1 MKTLLTYLRRHHAGL
16 LALFI
21 TLGGTSYAVATG
33 SIDSREIRNNTIR
46 TQDVR
51 NHTLVGR
58 DIRDGAVGSQDVRD
72 GRLGGV
78 DVANGSLSGADVAN
92 GSLAGAEIRDG
103 SLGDRDLG
111 SNSVSGDEI
120 RSNAVDSDEVRNG
133 SLRAEDLVPGLL
145 DTNAV
150 ARFDSFP
157 VPGGGTA
164 SDNVACASGERALG
178 GGVSFADANAGDR
191 VTFSAPR
198 DGSSAPASQGAAA
211 TGWAAGI
218 LNGDAA
224 ERTATVWV
232 LCASR

>member
-1 MKTLLTYLRRHHAGL
+1 MKTLLTYLRRQHAGL

-58 DIRDGAVGSQDVRD
+58 DIRDGALGSQDVRD

-78 DVANGSLSGADVAN
+78 DVANGSLSGADIGN
-92 GSLAGAEIRDG
+92 GSLAGEDVRDG

-111 SNSVSGDEI
+111 ANSVSGDEI
-120 RSNAVDSDEVRNG
+120 RSGAVDSDEVRNG
-133 SLRAEDLVPGLL
+133 SLRAEDLVSGLL
-145 DTNAV
+145 GTNAV
-150 ARFDSFP
+150 ARFHSFT
-157 VPGGGTA
+157 VPGSGTA
-164 SDNVACASGERALG
+164 SDNVGCASGERALG
-178 GGVSFADANAGDR
+178 GGVSFAAANAGDR
-191 VTFSAPR
+191 VTFSAPLA
-198 DGSSAPASQGAAA
+198 GSSAPTSQGAVAN
-211 TGWAAGI
+211 GWSAGI
-218 LNGDAA
+218 VNGDAA
-224 ERTATVWV
+224 QRTATVWV

>member
-1 MKTLLTYLRRHHAGL
+1 MNTLLSYLRRHHAGL

-58 DIRDGAVGSQDVRD
+58 DVRDGAIGTQDVRD
-72 GRLGGV
+72 GRLVGV
-78 DVANGSLSGADVAN
+78 DIAN
-92 GSLAGAEIRDG
+92 GSLAGEDVRDG
-103 SLGDRDLG
+103 SLGDADLG
-111 SNSVSGDEI
+111 ANSVSGDEI
-120 RSNAVDSDEVRNG
+120 RTAAVDSDEVRNG
-133 SLRAEDLVPGLL
+133 SLRAEDLVPGLRG
-145 DTNAV
+145 TNAV
-150 ARFDSFP
+150 VRFDSFS
-157 VPGGGTA
+157 VPGSGTA
-164 SDNVACASGERALG
+164 SNTAACGSGERALG
-178 GGVSFADANAGDR
+178 GGVSFADANSGDR

-198 DGSSAPASQGAAA
+198 DGSSAPTSQGAVA

-218 LNGDAA
+218 VNGDAA